1 MARMMVIGRG
11 GAIDIDRVIALMP
24 ARSAPVKRLLA
35 QVPQQVI
42 NMTYG
47 YPRRSV
53 ILLDN
58 GYFVLT
64 SLTVAQLV
72 NELKIEERATNVE
85 DPISW

>member
-42 NMTYG
+42 Q
-47 YPRRSV
+47 
-53 ILLDN
+53 ILL
-58 GYFVLT
+58 
-64 SLTVAQLV
+64 
-72 NELKIEERATNVE
+72 KK
-85 DPISW
+85 